1 MDDLKTRQGPEDPRG
16 ACPGRVL
23 IVVPP
28 HLPSRV
34 QYFTGMLAGSGIE
47 IVVDRRCRERRRGS
61 GRRTADRRRGDR
73 REAHRLFGYISG
85 CRVVYTGRPA
95 AG

>member
-1 MDDLKTRQGPEDPRG
+1 MDDLETMQRPADPR
-16 ACPGRVL
+16 AASSGRVL
-23 IVVPP
+23 IVIPP

-47 IVVDRRCRERRRGS
+47 IIVDRRCRERRGGS

-73 REAHRLFGYISG
+73 RDVHGLFGYICG
-85 CRVVYTGRPA
+85 CRVVCTGRPA
-95 AG
+95 G